1 MSRREVIT
9 LDVKAEVSQVKQA
22 AKDIEQSFSKLNLSQ
37 SVQKTLNN
45 SFANLTK
52 NIQDFE
58 VAAEKGFSSIKES
71 DAALK
76 KLSKINDEF
85 IRLKNLGRDLGND
98 KLSKLLPTET
108 LERYEKL
115 EALLKRINNLKLK
128 DNTKAINSTQSSIN
142 KEAEKVTKLEGKIK
156 SLKAESVQKQKN
168 IGIDENELEEIDKK
182 ISSISQKMRD
192 LREQKQTQSPE
203 YRNLSASLTD
213 ANKSMQN
220 YNAQIR
226 ANKNAIQ
233 NNEAE
238 ISKYTALLESEQ
250 SVLSNLKT
258 KLEGLKS
265 DGDNTALTKIRED
278 LASLNNSKLE
288 NIPKDIQGIT
298 NEIQKAISNSGNLGI
313 VKQALEKIG
322 MSSKEAS
329 TTVEKLAEKN
339 KQVGDTASEFAR
351 VGSEVDALKSRLTYF
366 FSVMNGFQLFKRI
379 IRDAVTSVKELDKAM
394 TETAVVTKKSVQD
407 LWDEMS
413 SYTKVANEL
422 GTTTLGAYQAM
433 TLYYQ
438 QGLDNAQ
445 ATALMTE
452 TLKMGR
458 IAGLEA
464 KESTDLMTAAL
475 RGFNMELNETSA
487 QRVNDVYSN
496 LAANAAANTQEI
508 ADAMTRTASIA
519 HSAGMEFET
528 TAAFLTQMIETT
540 RESAE
545 NLGTAM
551 KTIVARFTEMK
562 KSPNSIIE
570 VEGETV
576 DVNKVETALR
586 SAGVAA
592 RDTSGQFRDVDDVLL
607 ELSSKWDS
615 LDVMTQRYIATTAAG
630 SRQQSRFIAMM
641 SNYQRTLEL
650 TSYAQNSAGASQ
662 KQFEKTTES
671 LESKLNK
678 LHNAWEQLITGIGNQ
693 TAIKGVVDLLTGLI
707 TTINNVTSAID
718 PLKTG
723 WSKLLTVILGFKAAK
738 GIANSALQNIGAA
751 LSKGKD
757 GKAIALSEKVR
768 KKIER
773 TKSSSSTSSEERKN
787 LETKKAE
794 IKEAK
799 KQLEEEELLLRKKQA
814 QRRAVE
820 DKLKDE
826 KQITEELKKQKA
838 ENNAELDSLNGKLT
852 KKQKKRKTYL
862 EGENKSIDRKLLS
875 KTGKGGTVSNI
886 EKSVSDATAEEAAQ
900 LQKVKKAHED
910 VANAEMAE
918 QVAADALYKSNKLG
932 LATKIRYNLQ
942 LVFGTKKAKEHARE
956 TLIEAGAVTA
966 EGKATEGAGISQW
979 ALNASMLACPVMWL
993 VAGIAAV
1000 VAAITIFNAI
1010 YETAEERAENL
1021 SKATEELTNQMNE
1034 TQQTIGDLKDSWE
1047 NLTSLKSE
1055 LDKLTVGTTEWKSK
1069 LLEVNQEVINLIN
1082 KIPELAQYLTKG
1094 ENGELSISAAGY
1106 EKVLDNQQENLLK
1119 QQKASLLN
1127 QALQA
1132 EANQEVYTNKGD
1144 IDKAIVSETSKENF
1158 LTTSVSQFADDYAA
1172 HQEKIGKK
1180 LSEQEKIFVK
1190 QTLSNK
1196 KTLTNFEELRAQTS
1210 VDVEE
1215 YARLTGLTVEQVKQK
1230 REQKELNDDTIR
1242 SLIAANKYQTQFE
1255 DNAKNLLKMK
1265 QSGQI
1270 NDFTERAIKGVN
1282 NFTVEDIGKITSKK
1296 DKNEIKNEINKEF
1309 ANNGLVD
1316 IGDDEDKQKKARDF
1330 ITDNLKIDSN
1340 TLANLEAN
1348 GISLDSIL
1356 QNILNGINS
1365 FDQNLKN
1372 LEGFDK
1378 NSQKSVLNLKN
1389 SITKALGEN
1398 LTAEQENQI
1407 SSLFSKVVDQGGN
1420 ISEVSKIFE
1429 DMIPKLKSADDVEK
1443 FVQELNN
1450 VDFSSE
1456 TKIRTF
1462 SDNLKDFGITLDE
1475 KVKNQLVSA
1484 TNAARDFSM
1493 QKVVDELRNQELG
1506 ETVQE
1511 HIKNS
1516 SKTFT
1521 KDEYTKIKEDLE
1533 KKGLTNLLNSFIQ
1546 RGTSFVFTGN
1556 LEELNSGVLG
1566 ETSLEDVPKRYK
1578 EAKKTA
1584 EERGKAYNELSNN
1597 RLVKVEQGTIWNTP
1611 QSARKGKGAWYST
1624 KGPSDLS
1631 SKYNVKFNISAG
1643 NTDEYLNS
1651 LLYKTDES
1659 GKFNTTKNG
1668 QYILDE
1674 TKIYDILFEA
1684 SVNEKFAKSLPKQF
1698 FDTVK
1703 TIYGGN
1709 GGLNLEDINA
1719 VSNNDISAVSSI
1731 VNILKEQDNISSNFD
1746 KAQWGTQEK
1755 ESYNYLKQYFDK
1767 KLINKEQLNQWSK
1780 LNPAEIEGKIKQIDP
1795 NANVKELEKKLIE
1808 VEKTQFTGETSARKI
1823 ANADVITNEG
1833 LTAQK
1838 QNINALI
1845 QSYDNYEEKVK
1856 EIQKLHNLSE
1866 DDAKKYLAVY
1876 IEQQDGITGIT
1887 EVMSNYQS
1895 IFSKNNMEA
1904 KKGTAAY
1911 SKALQELKQQAQKT
1925 FGDDITTEW
1934 VENNIEDLRKLA
1946 GGGKEADAALE
1957 RLKNTTEAAY
1967 GKITVNKAD
1976 PNGKKA
1982 TGIWNN
1988 ISKSINDAQ
1997 KNIKTKAGKIS
2008 DTLDSV
2014 GKSLSDLDKD
2024 NTISLEVKD
2033 NTRAAVAESL
2043 KNYLV
2048 ALAGE
2053 YYAADDESK
2062 SKILSDIDS
2071 LISFANSNGFGI
2083 SGVSVSKGKEVELSV
2098 PGTNGKAKYKTFLGE
2113 QSLEYSKEAVSVKDQ
2128 KAKRT
2133 KDVEIES
2140 NSSGN
2145 GNNKVTD
2152 FNAALLQRK
2161 VTYNATYNI
2170 LKQITALEKERE
2182 KLATRLN
2189 RLLEEQKRTQN
2200 YNLQAIRQ
2208 NQAAQVANLRQQI
2221 GANQSIIATSNALA
2235 ASMAARTNGL
2245 SYNSATHS
2253 VQINT
2258 GVIGS
2263 MTDDE
2268 YSKFQ
2273 SIISMVE
2280 GFASNA
2286 QTAADKITTAENNIY
2301 ELTKAVIITEDTQF
2315 NNLQKLAVL
2324 EREREEHQRRMDKL
2338 TKKLHLSEQE
2348 YTKEKNKQIKVLK
2361 NEVALNNRIKKEK
2374 SADLERLN
2382 RQTAKNGWGS
2392 RLYYNQET
2400 GQIVND
2406 VAWFKSQNLNNDEY
2420 AIYQDILNNMQQGAD
2435 VINNAKNSIKTA
2447 EDALD
2452 DLTQGLQDF
2461 KDNLQNFDVSKKII
2475 DQTISLL
2482 DKEKNR
2488 LKRKDSLVTPT
2499 QILNNIQGL
2508 NSARNDKNTILES
2521 ENAAIKK
2528 NIKEEILSD
2537 SMVKKYLK
2545 YDSKT
2550 NYFTINRSAYDAIT
2564 DKTIKDYVDKFFQK
2578 GNEYADRINANLLTI
2593 EENKDANY
2601 DELEA
2606 YRQEGMKFDEKVY
2619 NAVVKMKEEEVSALN
2634 NIDTSIKDA
2643 ASNLISSIQKNI
2655 QKIRQDRQND
2665 KTAKDL
2671 QDMEAKLAY
2680 LQVDTSNANQ
2690 KSILDTKK
2698 TLEDKQQSYTDT
2710 LIDQKITELQRQND
2724 EAAKQRKK
2732 QIDIMQAQLELDK
2745 KNNVIW
2751 DYVDKI
2757 KKQGVDTTG
2766 RIKTNSEL
2774 YNLLSKID
2782 NATEKNAMQ
2791 LKDWLSE
2798 LQYGYSSGQA
2808 YARASSSNTSTKSKK
2823 STKVKAYASGGLV
2836 DSTGIAW
2843 LDGTKTSPEMVLNP
2857 QDTKNF
2863 IQLKDILANLKNNK
2877 IQTNEGNSN
2886 FNFEI
2891 SIEVDKISSDYDV
2904 DKLVNRIKQQITNE
2918 ARYRNVN
2925 TINMIR

>member
-1 MSRREVIT
+1 
-9 LDVKAEVSQVKQA
+9 
-22 AKDIEQSFSKLNLSQ
+22 
-37 SVQKTLNN
+37 
-45 SFANLTK
+45 
-52 NIQDFE
+52 
-58 VAAEKGFSSIKES
+58 
-71 DAALK
+71 
-76 KLSKINDEF
+76 
-85 IRLKNLGRDLGND
+85 
-98 KLSKLLPTET
+98 
-108 LERYEKL
+108 
-115 EALLKRINNLKLK
+115 
-128 DNTKAINSTQSSIN
+128 
-142 KEAEKVTKLEGKIK
+142 
-156 SLKAESVQKQKN
+156 
-168 IGIDENELEEIDKK
+168 
-182 ISSISQKMRD
+182 
-192 LREQKQTQSPE
+192 
-203 YRNLSASLTD
+203 
-213 ANKSMQN
+213 
-220 YNAQIR
+220 
-226 ANKNAIQ
+226 
-233 NNEAE
+233 
-238 ISKYTALLESEQ
+238 
-250 SVLSNLKT
+250 
-258 KLEGLKS
+258 
-265 DGDNTALTKIRED
+265 
-278 LASLNNSKLE
+278 
-288 NIPKDIQGIT
+288 
-298 NEIQKAISNSGNLGI
+298 
-313 VKQALEKIG
+313 
-322 MSSKEAS
+322 
-329 TTVEKLAEKN
+329 
-339 KQVGDTASEFAR
+339 
-351 VGSEVDALKSRLTYF
+351 
-366 FSVMNGFQLFKRI
+366 
-379 IRDAVTSVKELDKAM
+379 
-394 TETAVVTKKSVQD
+394 
-407 LWDEMS
+407 
-413 SYTKVANEL
+413 
-422 GTTTLGAYQAM
+422 
-433 TLYYQ
+433 
-438 QGLDNAQ
+438 
-445 ATALMTE
+445 
-452 TLKMGR
+452 
-458 IAGLEA
+458 
-464 KESTDLMTAAL
+464 
-475 RGFNMELNETSA
+475 
-487 QRVNDVYSN
+487 
-496 LAANAAANTQEI
+496 
-508 ADAMTRTASIA
+508 
-519 HSAGMEFET
+519 
-528 TAAFLTQMIETT
+528 
-540 RESAE
+540 
-545 NLGTAM
+545 M
-551 KTIVARFTEMK
+551 KTIIARFTEMK

-592 RDTSGQFRDVDDVLL
+592 RDASGQFRDVDDVLL

-751 LSKGKD
+751 LSKGKNGETTNIFRGIKESFKSKD
-757 GKAIALSEKVR
+757 ASKNVITNAKELTKAKEFTKEMQKRHDEEARILALRIEEREEVEKTLKSEKAGLKVQQDQKTALDMETSGENR
-768 KKIER
+768 KKGKKMGRKRKKKIKSLNLDEAIPAKEQGIDEIE
-773 TKSSSSTSSEERKN
+773 KN
-787 LETKKAE
+787 LEQTKAKE
-794 IKEAK
+794 IQ
-799 KQLEEEELLLRKKQA
+799 QL
-814 QRRAVE
+814 
-820 DKLKDE
+820 D
-826 KQITEELKKQKA
+826 
-838 ENNAELDSLNGKLT
+838 N
-852 KKQKKRKTYL
+852 
-862 EGENKSIDRKLLS
+862 
-875 KTGKGGTVSNI
+875 
-886 EKSVSDATAEEAAQ
+886 
-900 LQKVKKAHED
+900 VKKAHER
-910 VANAEMAE
+910 VASAEAVE
-918 QVAADALYKSNKLG
+918 AGAKEALNKSDKMG

-942 LVFGTKKAKEHARE
+942 LIFGTENAKKHARE

-966 EGKATEGAGISQW
+966 EGKATEEAGISQL
-979 ALNASMLACPVMWL
+979 ALNASMLSCPVVWL
-993 VAGIAAV
+993 VAGIAAL
-1000 VAAITIFNAI
+1000 VAVMALIIVNW
-1010 YETAEERAENL
+1010 ETAEKRAEKL
-1021 SKATEELTNQMNE
+1021 SKATEELNSQMND
-1034 TQQTIGDLKDSWE
+1034 TRQTIGDLKDSWE

-1069 LLEVNQEVINLIN
+1069 LLEVNQEVIDLID

-1106 EKVLDNQQENLLK
+1106 EKVLDIQQENLLK

-1132 EANQEVYTNKGD
+1132 EANQEAYVNKGD
-1144 IDKAIVSETSKENF
+1144 NDKATTSEISKENF
-1158 LTTSVSQFADDYAA
+1158 LATSVSQFADDYAA

-1210 VDVEE
+1210 VDADE

-1230 REQKELNDDTIR
+1230 REQKELSDDTIR
-1242 SLIAANKYQTQFE
+1242 SLIATNKYQVQFE
-1255 DNAKNLLKMK
+1255 NNAKNLLKMR

-1270 NDFTERAIKGVN
+1270 ADFAERAIKGTN
-1282 NFTVEDIGKITSKK
+1282 NFTIKDIQEIISKNSTNTSKIK
-1296 DKNEIKNEINKEF
+1296 DGINKEF
-1309 ANNGLVD
+1309 AENGIIN
-1316 IGDDEDKQKKARDF
+1316 IGDNEDKKIKARKF
-1330 ITDNLKIDSN
+1330 ITDNLNIDQK

-1348 GISLDSIL
+1348 GVSLDSIL
-1356 QNILNGINS
+1356 QNLLNSINS
-1365 FDQNLKN
+1365 FNQNSES
-1372 LEGFDK
+1372 LENFDVK
-1378 NSQKSVLNLKN
+1378 SQKSITNLKN
-1389 SITKALGEN
+1389 SITKALGED
-1398 LTAEQENQI
+1398 LTAEQESQI
-1407 SSLFSKVVDQGGN
+1407 SSLFSKVADQGGD
-1420 ISEVSKIFE
+1420 ISEISKIFE
-1429 DMIPKLKSADDVEK
+1429 DMIPKLKNADDVEK

-1462 SDNLKDFGITLDE
+1462 SDNLKDFGITLSE

-1484 TNAARDFSM
+1484 TNAAKDFSM

-1506 ETVQE
+1506 ETIQE

-1533 KKGLTNLLNSFIQ
+1533 KKGLTNLLNSFVQ

-1556 LEELNSGVLG
+1556 LKQLNSGVLG
-1566 ETSLEDVPKRYK
+1566 DTSLENVSDEYKKAKK
-1578 EAKKTA
+1578 EAKEK
-1584 EERGKAYNELSNN
+1584 GKAYNELSNN
-1597 RLVKVEQGTIWNTP
+1597 RLVKAEQETIWNTP

-1624 KGPSDLS
+1624 KGPFDLS

-1643 NTDEYLNS
+1643 NAEEYLNS

-1684 SVNEKFAKSLPKQF
+1684 SANEKFAKSLPKQF

-1709 GGLNLEDINA
+1709 GGLNLKDINA
-1719 VSNNDISAVSSI
+1719 VSNNDVSAVSSI
-1731 VNILKEQDNISSNFD
+1731 VNILKEQDNTSSNFD

-1795 NANVKELEKKLIE
+1795 SANVKELEKKLIE

-1833 LTAQK
+1833 LTAQT

-2161 VTYNATYNI
+2161 ATYNATYNI

-2253 VQINT
+2253 VQINP

-2263 MTDDE
+2263 MTNDE

-2488 LKRKDSLVTPT
+2488 LKRRDSLVTPT

-2508 NSARNDKNTILES
+2508 NSARNDKNTTLKN

-2606 YRQEGMKFDEKVY
+2606 YRQEGIKFDEKVY
-2619 NAVVKMKEEEVSALN
+2619 NAVVKMREEEVSTLN

-2643 ASNLISSIQKNI
+2643 TSNLISSIQKNI

-2710 LIDQKITELQRQND
+2710 LIDQKITELQQQND